1 MCRGKRLDGNMSHYK
16 TNEEQE
22 TITVEEFVNE
32 WYNDKDYLLVDIRE
46 DGEKTELGA
55 IKNAFNISMYDIPD
69 QINMAPTYIVCIMCC
84 DNGARSEQVVKYFKN
99 NDYNN
104 MFALVGG
111 IEKLFETLP
120 ELKV

>member
-1 MCRGKRLDGNMSHYK
+1 MGFIMFYK

-22 TITVEEFVNE
+22 IITLDEFANE
-32 WYNDKDYLLVDIRE
+32 WYDNEEFIFVDIRE
-46 DGEKTELGA
+46 DDEINNNGG
-55 IKNAFNISMYDIPD
+55 IKNAFQISMYDIPD
-69 QINMAPTYIVCIMCC
+69 QIDMAPTYIICILVC

>member
-1 MCRGKRLDGNMSHYK
+1 MSFYK

-22 TITVEEFVNE
+22 VISIEEFVNE
-32 WYNDKDYLLVDIRE
+32 WHDEQEYIFVDIRE
-46 DGEKTELGA
+46 EDEIKETGG
-55 IKNAFNISMYDIPD
+55 IKNAFQISMYDIPD
-69 QINMAPTYIVCIMCC
+69 QIDMAPTYIICILVC

-104 MFALVGG
+104 MFALEGG
-111 IEKLFETLP
+111 VEKLLDTLP

>member
-1 MCRGKRLDGNMSHYK
+1 MVIIWSFYK

-22 TITVEEFVNE
+22 VISIEEFTTE
-32 WYNDKDYLLVDIRE
+32 WHDAQEYIFVDIRE
-46 DGEKTELGA
+46 EDEIKETGG
-55 IKNAFNISMYDIPD
+55 IKNAFQISMYDIPD
-69 QINMAPTYIVCIMCC
+69 QIDMAPTYIICILVC

-104 MFALVGG
+104 MFALEGG
-111 IEKLFETLP
+111 VEKLLDTLP

>member
-1 MCRGKRLDGNMSHYK
+1 MSHYK

-55 IKNAFNISMYDIPD
+55 IKNAFNISIWHQLTLYVSC
-69 QINMAPTYIVCIMCC
+69 AVIMEH
-84 DNGARSEQVVKYFKN
+84 GLSK
-99 NDYNN
+99 
-104 MFALVGG
+104 
-111 IEKLFETLP
+111 
-120 ELKV
+120 